1 VTTPDAA
8 PEPARTPVEGWRGLA
23 RALRPRA
30 TPAQALTGV
39 LCVMLGFAIAVQ
51 VRQTDTAS
59 LSTMRESELV
69 SLLDQTTRQADELQ
83 DQVSELERTQQELR
97 SGSSSREA
105 ALDAATRSAAA
116 QGILSGRLPAEGPGV
131 EIEVVEGAEPV
142 SGVRLFNVL
151 EELRNAG
158 AEAME
163 VNGVR
168 LVASSYF
175 EDTSDGVVVGGE
187 TGAQGVEVLAEAG
200 QIGLEVAPQAD
211 ALLHARQTCAQV
223 ADALFDGLQ
232 AGAVGR
238 TVAALAEDPGGD
250 GGEVAFGVVHAFVEA
265 GKDAVVELGDERI
278 QVGPQR
284 AQLRPLSVEALLH
297 AAQAFLVLL
306 PAGPVRPE
314 PGHQV
319 QALPQAVLRLRD
331 DVSDET
337 WDHGHGGSSKRK
349 SMPKQGTVPEL

>member
-1 VTTPDAA
+1 MTTPDAA

-131 EIEVVEGAEPV
+131 TVTVRDPQGEVSA
-142 SGVRLFNVL
+142 LTLLNLL

-158 AEAME
+158 AEA
-163 VNGVR
+163 VQLNDQR
-168 LVASSYF
+168 LTASSYVLGTDAGI
-175 EDTSDGVVVGGE
+175 EVDGTLLSPPYRWVAIGDPDTIA
-187 TGAQGVEVLAEAG
+187 T
-200 QIGLEVAPQAD
+200 
-211 ALLHARQTCAQV
+211 
-223 ADALFDGLQ
+223 
-232 AGAVGR
+232 
-238 TVAALAEDPGGD
+238 ALAIPGGALAKVQID
-250 GGEVAFGVVHAFVEA
+250 GGEATVQTQDEVEVTATRTAAEPQHATP
-265 GKDAVVELGDERI
+265 RT
-278 QVGPQR
+278 
-284 AQLRPLSVEALLH
+284 
-297 AAQAFLVLL
+297 
-306 PAGPVRPE
+306 PE
-314 PGHQV
+314 EG
-319 QALPQAVLRLRD
+319 
-331 DVSDET
+331 
-337 WDHGHGGSSKRK
+337 
-349 SMPKQGTVPEL
+349 